1 MNTSIMDE
9 IIKETFKSINDDL
22 GGPFG
27 AAVVKDNKIITIG
40 TNLVTSTFDPTAHA
54 EVVAIRRAC
63 SELKHFTLEGYSLY
77 TSCEPCPMCLSAI
90 YWAKLDRIYFACTRN
105 DADDIGFSDKEIYD
119 EIPLDY
125 SKRSIPIKQ
134 FHRDEA
140 IKLFQYW
147 KEKENK
153 LMY

>member
-1 MNTSIMDE
+1 MNRILE
-9 IIKETFKSINDDL
+9 ETYKSIDSDL

-27 AAVVKDNKIITIG
+27 AAVVKDDQILTIG

-63 SELKHFTLEGYSLY
+63 HKLKTFTLEGYSLY
-77 TSCEPCPMCLSAI
+77 SSCEPCPMCLSAI
-90 YWAKLDRIYFACTRN
+90 YWANIDSIYFACTRY
-105 DADDIGFSDKEIYD
+105 DAEDIGFSDKFIYD

-125 SKRSIPIKQ
+125 SKRSIPIMQ
-134 FHRDEA
+134 IHREEA
-140 IKLFQYW
+140 LKLFQYW
-147 KEKENK
+147 QEKEDK